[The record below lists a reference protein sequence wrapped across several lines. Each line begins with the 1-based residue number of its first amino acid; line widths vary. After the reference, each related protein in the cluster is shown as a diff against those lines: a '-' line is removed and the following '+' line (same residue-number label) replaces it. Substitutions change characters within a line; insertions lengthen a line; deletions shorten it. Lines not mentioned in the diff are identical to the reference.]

1 MACIIFLVNE
11 SEEKKGDIKIG
22 DGNIISGVVGGSSS
36 NRNNTTNIHLHVEKT
51 GNLLLYLYPY
61 FYHYILYVQLCLF
74 IFPTC
79 S

>member
-51 GNLLLYLYPY
+51 GNLLLYIP
-61 FYHYILYVQLCLF
+61 LF
-74 IFPTC
+74 L
-79 S
+79 